1 MSDSPRPIFE
11 EVDRVENPIN
21 GTIRVTYQVK
31 TSHGGDLWIDYLN
44 QSIKVSRFQ
53 FSMTI
58 RR

>member
-1 MSDSPRPIFE
+1 MSDSPRPIVE

-21 GTIRVTYQVK
+21 GTIRVTYQVSA
-31 TSHGGDLWIDYLN
+31 SHGGDIWIEYLN
-44 QSIKVSRFQ
+44 QAIKVACFQ